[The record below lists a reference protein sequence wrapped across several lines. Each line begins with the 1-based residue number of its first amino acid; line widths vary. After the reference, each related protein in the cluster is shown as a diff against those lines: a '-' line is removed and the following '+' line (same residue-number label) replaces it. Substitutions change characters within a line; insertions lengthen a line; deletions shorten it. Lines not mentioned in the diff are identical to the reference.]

1 MGNKASKGKN
11 PNDPEPNPNDPDLG
25 IKTQP
30 GQNTTNQSK
39 KIKTGQNTTNQ
50 SQKIRTGQN
59 TTNQSQKIRTGQ
71 SSTNQSQ
78 KIKTGL
84 SSKTQKG
91 ELQIP
96 DSQQL
101 QLYKKP
107 DQEKI
112 GEGEYAIVYKKNNQK
127 VVRKVPTFI
136 HSEGIASTITELRK
150 LQNNFQEI
158 INRSQTGENIGSFII
173 AENEIR
179 NYDYIN
185 EHDEIKDYF
194 PSKIKNIGIVPY
206 IDFLEGYITFKDFI
220 TDSKIS
226 RITKKNLMKEI
237 VGILQKLHDNGF
249 YHRDLYSLENIM
261 IIPKSQDTYDVKFI
275 DLGLSLNDES
285 IQNYSKNQLDLFFN
299 AHNPDFVGVTY
310 VKSVV
315 SLLGNFQ
322 TNSSEETLAIS
333 SKILKDADLCMFL
346 VSCQYFLNDGEKDF
360 YTRERTRKSI
370 LMIRNYDDLSS
381 QNINSIIDYT
391 IV

>member
-11 PNDPEPNPNDPDLG
+11 PNDPEQNPNDPNLD
-25 IKTQP
+25 IETQT
-30 GQNTTNQSK
+30 GQKTTNQSK
-39 KIKTGQNTTNQ
+39 KQIQTRQNTTDQ
-50 SQKIRTGQN
+50 SKKQIR
-59 TTNQSQKIRTGQ
+59 
-71 SSTNQSQ
+71 
-78 KIKTGL
+78 TGL

-91 ELQIP
+91 GLQIP
-96 DSQQL
+96 DSQQIQQL

-107 DQEKI
+107 DQEYL

-136 HSEGIASTITELRK
+136 QSEGIASTITELRK

-158 INRSQTGENIGSFII
+158 RNRSQTGENIGCFII

-220 TDSKIS
+220 KNPEINK
-226 RITKKNLMKEI
+226 RTKKTLMKEI
-237 VGILQKLHDNGF
+237 VRILQKLHDNGF

-261 IIPKSQDTYDVKFI
+261 ILPNSQDTHDVKFI
-275 DLGLSLNDES
+275 DLGLSLNNDS
-285 IQNYSKNQLDLFFN
+285 IQNYSKDQLNLFFT
-299 AHNPDFVGVTY
+299 AHDKDFVGVTY
-310 VKSVV
+310 LNSVD
-315 SLLGNFQ
+315 SLLRNFQ
-322 TNSSEETLAIS
+322 PNSSEKTLAIS

-360 YTRERTRKSI
+360 STRVRTRESMLR
-370 LMIRNYDDLSS
+370 IRNYDDLSS
-381 QNINSIIDYT
+381 QDINSIIDYT